1 MENELQIALVQTDL
15 VWEDAQVNRNT
26 LENKI
31 KDLSNEVDIII
42 LPEMFTTAF
51 TMNPTSVYETME
63 GSTLVWLKQMAT
75 FKSSAICGSLIIKEG
90 EHFYNR
96 FVFVQP
102 DGSVSFYDKRH
113 TFTLAGENKTY
124 SAGLKKLIITYKGWK
139 ICPLICY
146 DLRFPVW
153 SRNAENF
160 DILIYVANWPSKR
173 ILAWDTLL
181 RARAIENM
189 VYTVGVNRVGND
201 AKGLEYTGHSAIYD
215 ALGATVTY
223 SEKEEILLTTLHKSE
238 IIQQRNQLK
247 FLQDR
252 DQFTVN

>member
-1 MENELQIALVQTDL
+1 MENKLQIALVQTDL
-15 VWEDAQVNRNT
+15 VWEDAQANRNT

-31 KDLSNEVDIII
+31 KGLSNEVDLII

-63 GSTLVWLKQMAT
+63 GHTLVWLKQMAALIN
-75 FKSSAICGSLIIKEG
+75 SAICGSLIIKEG

-102 DGSVSFYDKRH
+102 NGSVSYYDKRH

-215 ALGATVTY
+215 ALGATVIY
-223 SEKEEILLTTLHKSE
+223 SEKEEILLTTLYKSE
-238 IIQQRNQLK
+238 ITQHRDQLK